1 MPAREE
7 ESEMKQDWED
17 GQIEKDSGG
26 NTAVDLRVGG
36 KEGKSGWREEKGKIK
51 VAGKQRYEGVG
62 EKRAEEAD
70 TAVTVC
76 AERV

>member
-26 NTAVDLRVGG
+26 
-36 KEGKSGWREEKGKIK
+36 KEGKSGCREETGKIK
-51 VAGKQRYEGVG
+51 VAGRDARGAG